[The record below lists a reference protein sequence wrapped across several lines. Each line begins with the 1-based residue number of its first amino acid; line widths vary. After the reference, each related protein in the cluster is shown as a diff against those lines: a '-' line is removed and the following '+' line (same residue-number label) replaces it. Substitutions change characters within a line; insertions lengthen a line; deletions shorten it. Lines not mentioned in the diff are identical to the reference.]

1 MQIDAGICPVKLL
14 LLAFRATRFF
24 IISILLMEIVLWKKL
39 LEIFITCSGRERLGF
54 DDCSS
59 WSGPS
64 RWLKLTSRTA
74 MLLNN
79 NESIGRPPERELW
92 ERLRCNNLARL
103 LRDGEMLPAR
113 PLEGSEISLTVFSP
127 LQLIP
132 SHEQQSVPNAHDM
145 LRLPLCSGESC
156 ATKSRE
162 LCSCYMKE
170 LVGEAKVSSSNSIT
184 QSSQKAWGICFWIWT
199 GNTRNEIIGK
209 LYIVQITESEVS
221 FSECHDIQPESQS

>member
-1 MQIDAGICPVKLL
+1 MAATASPWASGGGWGRRCAASVRASPSRRAIQPHPGPGYSAVAANRRGEAALVLREAARAAADAGNG
-14 LLAFRATRFF
+14 ARAG
-24 IISILLMEIVLWKKL
+24 IPGCKNLQCEANH
-39 LEIFITCSGRERLGF
+39 GR
-54 DDCSS
+54 
-59 WSGPS
+59 

-184 QSSQKAWGICFWIWT
+184 QSSQKAWGICF
-199 GNTRNEIIGK
+199 
-209 LYIVQITESEVS
+209 
-221 FSECHDIQPESQS
+221 